1 MAPGSGEPMFLS
13 MDDAPYRARAQAE
26 VDGLLQGRT
35 RLFALG
41 LGGLNALVGLLNLAF
56 LPPLGPGIQ
65 APLAILTLGAMLAL
79 AHWLRQPQ
87 PPFLVNFAGGTAAMM
102 AVAAALV
109 HLSLS
114 GDWQN
119 TTHLL
124 LIVTGA
130 GFFLFS
136 LPWYLT
142 IAGLVG
148 LGWMGVV
155 YAGDDPGFPL
165 HYGIEVGTAILL
177 GLLIHLVRRD
187 LLERFLELLIQNH
200 RHEAEQAQLM
210 ARLREALEN
219 VKTLRGLVPI
229 CAECKKIRDDQ
240 GFWQQVED
248 YVHEH
253 SEAVFSHSL
262 CPICLAKA
270 KAEFEAFQREPE

>member
-1 MAPGSGEPMFLS
+1 MLLS
-13 MDDAPYRARAQAE
+13 MDDSPYRAQAQAE

-41 LGGLNALVGLLNLAF
+41 LGGLNALVGLLNLVF
-56 LPPLGPGIQ
+56 LPHQSFSIQ
-65 APLAILTLGAMLAL
+65 APMALMTLGAMLAL

-87 PPFLVNFAGGTAAMM
+87 PPYLVHFAGGTAAML
-102 AVAAALV
+102 AVTAALI

-114 GDWQN
+114 GDFQN

-124 LIVTGA
+124 LIVIGA

-136 LPWYLT
+136 LPWYSALAT
-142 IAGLVG
+142 LVG
-148 LGWMGVV
+148 LGWLGVV
-155 YAGDDPGFPL
+155 YAMDAPGFPL
-165 HYGIEVGTAILL
+165 HYAIEVGTAILL
-177 GLLIHLVRRD
+177 GLLIHLVRRN
-187 LLERFLELLIQNH
+187 LLHRFLELLVQN
-200 RHEAEQAQLM
+200 RQHEAEQAQLL
-210 ARLREALEN
+210 AELREAMES

-248 YVHEH
+248 FIHEH

-270 KAEFEAFQREPE
+270 KAEFEAFQQQQE